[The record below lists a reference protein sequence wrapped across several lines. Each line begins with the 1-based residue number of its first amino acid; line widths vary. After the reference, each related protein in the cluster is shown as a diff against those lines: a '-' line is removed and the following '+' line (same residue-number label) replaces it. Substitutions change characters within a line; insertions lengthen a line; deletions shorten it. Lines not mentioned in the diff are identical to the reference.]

1 MITYPFCSFLKM
13 FFVRNCCFLKMF
25 LADFCSFL
33 KMLVLLIKTSPKNFL
48 EISPIILSFATTKTI
63 TI

>member
-13 FFVRNCCFLKMF
+13 FF
-25 LADFCSFL
+25 AEICSFL